1 MGEAIDKDGG
11 RLLLLQSRRMEGDI
25 DHLNKRAGLVCFV
38 CVWGG
43 VRTGRA
49 GGRAKKG
56 KKEKK
61 SAKKKAAANSAQGK
75 KQRREAG
82 R

>member
-25 DHLNKRAGLVCFV
+25 DHLNKRAGLVCVV

-49 GGRAKKG
+49 GA
-56 KKEKK
+56 
-61 SAKKKAAANSAQGK
+61 AKKKAAAKKTANSAQGK
-75 KQRREAG
+75 KHRSEGG